1 MVCVLLETGQLLSF
15 LRWKRP
21 TWTRLSYASWLRV
34 KQTRPN
40 QWPPDR
46 QYKKILRGLP
56 RLSPLTSSHS
66 SSIKGKLPP
75 RSLNPYLPSF
85 INNSPLHPPSHIQSV
100 EMASRI
106 APKFAQMA
114 ARPAAFRAV
123 QPKVAQRAFSGKSS
137 PPQRHLIPVR
147 APSKHRT
154 ILYLH
159 QPSIHQ
165 WQAQLN

>member
-1 MVCVLLETGQLLSF
+1 
-15 LRWKRP
+15 
-21 TWTRLSYASWLRV
+21 
-34 KQTRPN
+34 
-40 QWPPDR
+40 
-46 QYKKILRGLP
+46 
-56 RLSPLTSSHS
+56 
-66 SSIKGKLPP
+66 
-75 RSLNPYLPSF
+75 
-85 INNSPLHPPSHIQSV
+85 
-100 EMASRI
+100 MASRI

-137 PPQRHLIPVR
+137 PPQRHLIP

-165 WQAQLN
+165 WQAQFN

>member
-1 MVCVLLETGQLLSF
+1 VSKTHLNSVKLRLLASSEANRAKSHGHRTGSTRKFCVGSHGF
-15 LRWKRP
+15 
-21 TWTRLSYASWLRV
+21 
-34 KQTRPN
+34 
-40 QWPPDR
+40 
-46 QYKKILRGLP
+46 
-56 RLSPLTSSHS
+56 PLTSSHS

-85 INNSPLHPPSHIQSV
+85 INNSPLHPLSHIKPV

-137 PPQRHLIPVR
+137 PPQRHLITP
-147 APSKHRT
+147 PSKHRT
-154 ILYLH
+154 ILCLH
-159 QPSIHQ
+159 HRFIHQ
-165 WQAQLN
+165 